1 MRSDVQKRS
10 CPQTQRQVGSL
21 SRVRFIAILSISLS
35 LGEIAFGQKD
45 AASIVGVV
53 EDPSGAVVPGA
64 KITITDADRG
74 TSFVT
79 STDSS
84 GNYVAGP
91 LKIGRY
97 TVKAGKKDFKTAVIG
112 PFDLQ
117 LGQRR
122 EVDVKLQ
129 IGEAIQKV
137 QVSAAPVLDTQTS
150 DLGQVVDNRTI
161 NDLPLN
167 GRNFSQLA
175 LLSAGI
181 APSEPGAANEDT
193 YGFSSN
199 GARSYQNNY
208 LLDGIDNNSNIT
220 DLQTGASYVIQPS
233 VDAVEEFK
241 VQTSGYSAEFGRGN
255 GAVLNATIKSGTND
269 FHGTLFEFLR
279 NDKLDARNFFELR
292 RGAYQR
298 NQFGATLGGP
308 VLIPQ
313 VYNGRNRSF
322 FFVDYEGLR
331 TRQERP
337 LQDIVPT
344 AAMRSGNFSAL
355 IDYTSDAGVTDCNG
369 GPTYTGELFNTRLTR
384 KDSTSPT
391 GFCGLPFGY
400 DSSGNPVN
408 IIPASMFDPLA
419 VSLIKL
425 WPLPN
430 LSGNGGVGAINYL
443 TQPKVQEN
451 QNNFDVRF
459 DHTFSDKDSGFAR
472 YSYQVQPS
480 IHPAVFQATGG
491 GGNEA
496 SAGFDHNFYSSVA
509 LSEVH
514 VFNPHA
520 GNEVRLGYNR
530 VDARHLQ
537 QNFNSNLAAQLG
549 IPGVPFGPQNG
560 GLPLLDFS
568 DVGSIGTPL
577 ALPSLQVQ
585 NTYSF
590 SDNVTLTRGKHSLKF
605 GTEIRREE
613 FTILQPVAPRGH
625 LNFGNTF
632 TDNPANPGS
641 GGSGFASFLVGM
653 PDFGEMTSVNTV
665 DYQRPVYAFYIQDNY
680 KVTPSFT
687 LNLGLRYDLFA
698 TIKERFNRQG
708 TYDMSTQTLLV
719 PRGQNAKLTP
729 ALAALVP
736 LGATASRGLVP
747 VDADNFAPRVGF
759 AYKPN
764 DRVVLRSSYG
774 IFYAGYESGGWSN
787 PSPGFNP
794 PFTQSQSFQMPCAA
808 STANLANEQED
819 CSIPGF
825 SQFATGFPLDS
836 LSNPSLAQ
844 LFGLDPNLR
853 SPYMQQWQLSTQ
865 YELPLDSVL
874 EIAYSGSKGTRL
886 YSFYNANQAKPSADP
901 NAPTAPRRP
910 IPAIDNAIFQ
920 LKSDGN
926 SEYNGLQA
934 RVEHRFSHGLSLLM
948 TYTYGHSLDNSSSVN
963 LQSRNFSDFR
973 WSAHP
978 EWEHGNSDFDVRHRF
993 VFSYMYELPFGHG
1006 RRFASTGPANQV
1018 FGGWEISGI
1027 ASLTSGNWFTI
1038 LDSTSNF
1045 ANSDG
1050 SQRPDTVAN
1059 PNGRHCL
1066 AGTVFNTCAFVDP
1079 PLGSFGNTRKNTVL
1093 GPHTRLWEM
1102 SVMKN
1107 FTLPRETRLQFRAEF
1122 FNLLNHT
1129 NFVLN
1134 QTGTDL
1140 QSPTFGFP
1148 DQARNP
1154 REIQFALKFYY

>member
-1 MRSDVQKRS
+1 MLIDRPHQWYLREDQQAGLFSGIR
-10 CPQTQRQVGSL
+10 L
-21 SRVRFIAILSISLS
+21 IALLCIPLC
-35 LGEIAFGQKD
+35 LGGIARAQKD

-53 EDPSGAVVPGA
+53 EDPSGAVIPGA
-64 KITITDADRG
+64 QITMTDVDHG

-79 STDSS
+79 SSDGS
-84 GNYVAGP
+84 GNYGAGP

-97 TVKAGKKDFKTAVIG
+97 TIKVEKKDFRTAVIG

-122 EVDVKLQ
+122 EVNVKLQ
-129 IGEAIQKV
+129 LGEALQKV
-137 QVSAAPVLDTQTS
+137 QVNAAPALDTQTS
-150 DLGQVVDNRTI
+150 DLGQVIDNRTI

-181 APSEPGAANEDT
+181 APAEPGAANEDT
-193 YGFSSN
+193 FGFSSN

-241 VQTSGYSAEFGRGN
+241 VQTNGYSAEFGRGN

-269 FHGTLFEFLR
+269 FHGTVFEFLR
-279 NDKLDARNFFELR
+279 NDKFDARNFFER
-292 RGAYQR
+292 KRGAYQR

-308 VLIPQ
+308 VLIPHL
-313 VYNGRNRSF
+313 YDGRNHSF

-337 LQDIVPT
+337 LQDVVPT
-344 AAMRSGNFSAL
+344 PAMRSGDFSAL

-369 GPTYTGELFNTRLTR
+369 GPTYTGELFNSRLTR
-384 KDSTSPT
+384 RDRTSPT
-391 GFCGLPFGY
+391 GFCGVPFGY
-400 DSSGNPVN
+400 DSSGKPTN
-408 IIPASMFDPLA
+408 IIPPSVFDPLS

-430 LSGNGGVGAINYL
+430 ISGNGGVGAINYL
-443 TQPKVQEN
+443 TEPKVQEN
-451 QNNFDVRF
+451 QSNFDVRF
-459 DHTFSDKDSGFAR
+459 DHTFSEKDSAFAR

-480 IHPAVFQATGG
+480 THPAVFQATGG
-491 GGNEA
+491 GGNEG
-496 SAGFDHNFYSSVA
+496 SAGFDHNFYSSAA
-509 LSEVH
+509 LSETH
-514 VFNPHA
+514 VFSPRL
-520 GNEVRLGYNR
+520 GNEARLGYNR
-530 VDARHLQ
+530 IDARHLQ
-537 QNFNSNLAAQLG
+537 FDFNRNVSSQLG
-549 IPGVPFGPQNG
+549 IPGVPFGPKNG

-568 DVGSIGTPL
+568 DVGSLGTPL
-577 ALPSLQVQ
+577 SLPSIQVQ
-585 NTYSF
+585 NTYTF
-590 SDNVTLTRGKHSLKF
+590 SDNLTVTHGKHSLKV
-605 GTEIRREE
+605 GAEIRREE
-613 FTILQPVAPRGH
+613 FTILQPVASRGH

-641 GGSGFASFLVGM
+641 GGSGFASFLIGL
-653 PDFGEMTSVNTV
+653 PDFGEMTTV
-665 DYQRPVYAFYIQDNY
+665 HNVGYQRPVYAFYIQDNY
-680 KVTPSFT
+680 KVTPALT
-687 LNLGLRYDLFA
+687 LNLGLRYDLF
-698 TIKERFNRQG
+698 IPIREGLNQQG
-708 TYDMSTQTLLV
+708 TYDMSAQTLLV
-719 PRGQNAKLTP
+719 PRGQSAKLTP
-729 ALAALVP
+729 ALAKIIPVS
-736 LGATASRGLVP
+736 ATASRGLVP
-747 VDADNFAPRVGF
+747 ADIDNFAPRIGF
-759 AYKPN
+759 AYKLN
-764 DRVVLRSSYG
+764 DRAVLRSSYG

-794 PFTQSQSFQMPCAA
+794 PFSQAQSFQMPCAA
-808 STANLANEQED
+808 SAANVANEQED
-819 CSIPGF
+819 CSVPGF
-825 SQFATGFPLDS
+825 SHFSNGFPRDS
-836 LSNPSLAQ
+836 LSNPSLPQ
-844 LFGLDPNLR
+844 LFGLSPSFR

-865 YELPLDSVL
+865 YELPFDTVL

-886 YSFYNANQAKPSADP
+886 YSFYNANQAKPSANP
-901 NAPTAPRRP
+901 NALTAPRRP

-920 LKSDGN
+920 LKPDGN
-926 SEYNGLQA
+926 SEYNGLQVRA
-934 RVEHRFSHGLSLLM
+934 ERRFSHGLSLLM

-973 WSAHP
+973 WSAYP

-993 VFSYMYELPFGHG
+993 VLSYVYELPFG
-1006 RRFASTGPANQV
+1006 RSKRFATTGLADQV
-1018 FGGWEISGI
+1018 FGGWELSGI

-1050 SQRPDTVAN
+1050 SQRPDMVGN

-1066 AGTVFNTCAFVDP
+1066 PGTVFNTCAFVDP

-1093 GPHTRLWEM
+1093 GPSTRLWDL
-1102 SVMKN
+1102 SLMKN
-1107 FTLPRETRLQFRAEF
+1107 FTLPKETKLEFRAEF

-1129 NFVLN
+1129 NLVLN

-1148 DQARNP
+1148 DQAKNP

>member
-1 MRSDVQKRS
+1 
-10 CPQTQRQVGSL
+10 
-21 SRVRFIAILSISLS
+21 VRFIAILSISIS
-35 LGEIAFGQKD
+35 LAEIAFGQKD
-45 AASIVGVV
+45 AASIVGTA
-53 EDPSGAVVPGA
+53 EDPSGAVIAGA
-64 KITITDADRG
+64 QITITDANRG
-74 TSFVT
+74 TTFLT
-79 STDSS
+79 STDGA
-84 GNYVAGP
+84 GNYVASP

-97 TVKAGKKDFKTAVIG
+97 IVKVGKKDFKTAVIG

-122 EVDVKLQ
+122 EVNVKLQ
-129 IGEAIQKV
+129 IGEAIQNV
-137 QVSAAPVLDTQTS
+137 QVNAAPALETQTS

-175 LLSAGI
+175 LLAAGV

-193 YGFSSN
+193 FGFSSN

-279 NDKLDARNFFELR
+279 NDKFDARNFFEVK

-308 VLIPQ
+308 VLIPHL
-313 VYNGRNRSF
+313 YNGRNHTF

-337 LQDIVPT
+337 LQDVVPT
-344 AAMRSGNFSAL
+344 SAMRSGDFSAF

-384 KDSTSPT
+384 KDKTSPT

-400 DSSGNPVN
+400 DFAGNPIN
-408 IIPASMFDPLA
+408 IIPPSLFDPLA

-443 TQPKVQEN
+443 TEPKVQEN

-459 DHTFSDKDSGFAR
+459 DHTFSEKDSAFTR

-480 IHPAVFQATGG
+480 THPAVFQATGG
-491 GGNEA
+491 GGNEG

-509 LSEVH
+509 LSETH
-514 VFNPHA
+514 VFTPQM
-520 GNEVRLGYNR
+520 GNEARVGYNR
-530 VDARHLQ
+530 IDARHLQ
-537 QNFNSNLAAQLG
+537 FDFNRNLSAELG
-549 IPGVPFGPQNG
+549 IPGVPFGPKNG

-577 ALPSLQVQ
+577 SVPSIQVQ

-590 SDNVTLTRGKHSLKF
+590 SDNLTITHRKHSLRV
-605 GTEIRREE
+605 GAEIRREE

-641 GGSGFASFLVGM
+641 GGSGFASFLIGL
-653 PDFGEMTSVNTV
+653 PDFGEMTSVHNV
-665 DYQRPVYAFYIQDNY
+665 DYRRPVYAFYIQDNY
-680 KVTPSFT
+680 KVTSNFT
-687 LNLGLRYDLFA
+687 LNLGLRYDLF
-698 TIKERFNRQG
+698 IPIREGLNQQG

-729 ALAALVP
+729 ALAKLIPVS
-736 LGATASRGLVP
+736 ATASRGLVP
-747 VDADNFAPRVGF
+747 ADIDNFAPRVGF
-759 AYKPN
+759 AYKFN

-787 PSPGFNP
+787 PSPGFNA
-794 PFTQSQSFQMPCAA
+794 PFSQAQSFQMPCAA
-808 STANLANEQED
+808 STANVASEQED

-825 SQFATGFPLDS
+825 SNFANGFPLDA
-836 LSNPSLAQ
+836 LSNPTLPQ
-844 LFGLDPNLR
+844 LFGLDPSFR

-865 YELPLDSVL
+865 YELPFDTVL

-886 YSFYNANQAKPSADP
+886 YSFYNANQAKPSP
-901 NAPTAPRRP
+901 NPSAPTAPRRP
-910 IPAIDNAIFQ
+910 IPAVDNAIFQ
-920 LKSDGN
+920 LRPDGN
-926 SEYNGLQA
+926 SEYNGLQV
-934 RVEHRFSHGLSLLM
+934 RFEHRFSHGLSLLT
-948 TYTYGHSLDNSSSVN
+948 TYAYGHSLDNSSSVN

-993 VFSYMYELPFGHG
+993 VLSYTYELPFGHG
-1006 RRFASTGPANQV
+1006 HRFATSGLARQL

-1027 ASLTSGNWFTI
+1027 ASLISGNWFTI
-1038 LDSTSNF
+1038 LDGNANF

-1059 PNGRHCL
+1059 PNGRPCL
-1066 AGTVFNTCAFVDP
+1066 PGTLFNTCAFVDP
-1079 PLGSFGNTRKNTVL
+1079 PLGSFGNTGKNTVL
-1093 GPHTRLWEM
+1093 GPNFRNWDF
-1102 SVMKN
+1102 SVFKN
-1107 FTLPRETRLQFRAEF
+1107 FALPEKTSLQFRAEF

-1129 NFVLN
+1129 TLSFNNV
-1134 QTGTDL
+1134 GTDL

>member
-1 MRSDVQKRS
+1 MRTDFQRRLS
-10 CPQTQRQVGSL
+10 PPTQRRVGSL
-21 SRVRFIAILSISLS
+21 SRVRFIAILSISLT
-35 LGEIAFGQKD
+35 LGGIAWGQKD
-45 AASIVGVV
+45 AASIVGIV

-64 KITITDADRG
+64 QITITDADRG
-74 TSFVT
+74 RSFVT
-79 STDSS
+79 STDAT
-84 GNYVAGP
+84 GNYVAGL

-97 TVKAGKKDFKTAVIG
+97 TVKVGKKDFKTAIIG

-122 EVDVKLQ
+122 EINVTLQ
-129 IGEAIQKV
+129 IGEMLQKV
-137 QVSAAPVLDTQTS
+137 EVNAVPDLETQTS

-175 LLSAGI
+175 LLAAGVT
-181 APSEPGAANEDT
+181 PSEPGAANEDT
-193 YGFSSN
+193 FGFSSS

-269 FHGTLFEFLR
+269 FHGTVFEFLR
-279 NDKLDARNFFELR
+279 NDKFDARNFFEVK

-298 NQFGATLGGP
+298 NQFGATFGGP
-308 VLIPQ
+308 VLIPHL
-313 VYNGRNRSF
+313 YDGRNHSF
-322 FFVDYEGLR
+322 FFIDYEGLR

-337 LQDIVPT
+337 LQDVVPT
-344 AAMRSGNFSAL
+344 AAMRSGDFSAF

-369 GPTYTGELFNTRLTR
+369 SPTYAGELFNNRLTR
-384 KDSTSPT
+384 KDKNSPT
-391 GFCGLPFGY
+391 GFCGVPFGY
-400 DSSGNPVN
+400 DSSGNPIN
-408 IIPASMFDPLA
+408 IIPSSLFDPLA

-430 LSGNGGVGAINYL
+430 VSGNGGVGAINYL
-443 TQPKVQEN
+443 TEPKVQEN
-451 QNNFDVRF
+451 QNNFDFRF
-459 DHTFSDKDSGFAR
+459 DHTFSEKDSAFTR

-491 GGNEA
+491 GGNEG

-509 LSEVH
+509 LSETH
-514 VFNPHA
+514 VFSPHVE
-520 GNEVRLGYNR
+520 NEARLGYNR
-530 VDARHLQ
+530 IDARHLQ
-537 QNFNSNLAAQLG
+537 FDFNRNVSSQLG
-549 IPGVPFGPQNG
+549 ISGVPFGPKNG

-577 ALPSLQVQ
+577 SLPSIQVQ

-590 SDNVTLTRGKHSLKF
+590 SDNLTVTHGKHSLRA
-605 GTEIRREE
+605 GAEIRREE

-641 GGSGFASFLVGM
+641 GGSGFASFLVGL
-653 PDFGEMTSVNTV
+653 PDFGEMTSVHNV

-680 KVTPSFT
+680 KITSALT
-687 LNLGLRYDLFA
+687 LNLGLRYDLF
-698 TIKERFNRQG
+698 IPIREGLNQQG
-708 TYDMSTQTLLV
+708 TYDIGTQTLLV

-729 ALAALVP
+729 ALAKIIPVS
-736 LGATASRGLVP
+736 ATASRGLVP
-747 VDADNFAPRVGF
+747 ADVDNFAPRVGF
-759 AYKPN
+759 AYKFK

-774 IFYAGYESGGWSN
+774 IFYAGYESGGWAN

-794 PFTQSQSFQMPCAA
+794 PFSEAQSFQMPCAA
-808 STANLANEQED
+808 STANFANEQED

-825 SQFATGFPLDS
+825 SHFSSGFPLDS
-836 LSNPSLAQ
+836 LSNPSLPQ
-844 LFGLDPNLR
+844 LFGLDPSFR

-865 YELPLDSVL
+865 YDLPFETVL

-886 YSFYNANQAKPSADP
+886 YSFYNANQDRPSPNP
-901 NAPTAPRRP
+901 NALTAPRRP

-920 LKSDGN
+920 LRTDGN
-926 SEYNGLQA
+926 SEYNGLQIRA
-934 RVEHRFSHGLSLLM
+934 EHRFSHGLSLLM
-948 TYTYGHSLDNSSSVN
+948 TYAYGHSLDDSSSVN

-993 VFSYMYELPFGHG
+993 VLSYMYELPFGRG
-1006 RRFASTGPANQV
+1006 KRFALKGPANHV

-1027 ASLTSGNWFTI
+1027 ASLISGNWFTI
-1038 LDSTSNF
+1038 LDGNSNF

-1059 PNGRHCL
+1059 PNGRPCL
-1066 AGTVFNTCAFVDP
+1066 PGTLFNTCAFVDP

-1093 GPHTRLWEM
+1093 GP
-1102 SVMKN
+1102 N
-1107 FTLPRETRLQFRAEF
+1107 FRNWDFSIFKDFVPRENTILQFRAEF

-1129 NFVLN
+1129 TLSFNNV
-1134 QTGTDL
+1134 GTDL
-1140 QSPTFGFP
+1140 ASPTFGFP

-1154 REIQFALKFYY
+1154 REVQFALKFYY

>member
-1 MRSDVQKRS
+1 MRSDVQRRS
-10 CPQTQRQVGSL
+10 SPRTLRQVGTV

-35 LGEIAFGQKD
+35 WGGIALGQKD
-45 AASIVGVV
+45 AASIVGIV

-64 KITITDADRG
+64 QITITDVNRG
-74 TSFVT
+74 TSFVA
-79 STDSS
+79 STDGY

-97 TVKAGKKDFKTAVIG
+97 TLKVGKKDFKTAVID

-122 EVDVKLQ
+122 EVNVKLQ
-129 IGEAIQKV
+129 IG
-137 QVSAAPVLDTQTS
+137 AALQSVRVNALPSLETQTS
-150 DLGQVVDNRTI
+150 DLGQVIDNRTI

-175 LLSAGI
+175 LLAAGI
-181 APSEPGAANEDT
+181 APSEPGAANEET
-193 YGFSSN
+193 FGFSSN

-269 FHGTLFEFLR
+269 FHGTVFEFLR
-279 NDKLDARNFFELR
+279 NDKVDARNFFEQK

-308 VLIPQ
+308 VLIPRL
-313 VYNGRNRSF
+313 YDGRNHTF

-337 LQDIVPT
+337 LQDVVPT
-344 AAMRSGNFSAL
+344 AAMRSGDFSAL

-369 GPTYTGELFNTRLTR
+369 GPTYAGEIFNTRLTR
-384 KDSTSPT
+384 KDKMSPT

-400 DSSGNPVN
+400 DSSAKPIN
-408 IIPASMFDPLA
+408 IVPPSLFDPLA
-419 VSLIKL
+419 ISLIKL

-430 LSGNGGVGAINYL
+430 LAGNGGVGAINYL
-443 TQPKVQEN
+443 IEPKVQEN

-459 DHTFSDKDSGFAR
+459 DHAFSEKDSAFAR

-480 IHPAVFQATGG
+480 THPAVFQATGG
-491 GGNEA
+491 GGNEG

-509 LSEVH
+509 LSETH
-514 VFNPHA
+514 VFSPRL
-520 GNEVRLGYNR
+520 GNEARFGYNR
-530 VDARHLQ
+530 IDARHLQ
-537 QNFNSNLAAQLG
+537 FDFNRNVSAQLR
-549 IPGVPFGPQNG
+549 IPGVPFGPKNG

-577 ALPSLQVQ
+577 SLPSIQVQ

-590 SDNVTLTRGKHSLKF
+590 SDNLSVTHGKHSLKV
-605 GTEIRREE
+605 GAEIRREE
-613 FTILQPVAPRGH
+613 FTILQPVASRGH

-641 GGSGFASFLVGM
+641 GGSGFASFLIGL
-653 PDFGEMTSVNTV
+653 PDFGEMTSVHNV

-680 KVTPSFT
+680 KVAPTLT

-698 TIKERFNRQG
+698 TITEKFNQQG

-729 ALAALVP
+729 ALAKLIPVS
-736 LGATASRGLVP
+736 ATASRGMVP
-747 VDADNFAPRVGF
+747 ADVDNFAPRVGF
-759 AYKPN
+759 AYKFN

-794 PFTQSQSFQMPCAA
+794 PFSQAQSFQMPCAA
-808 STANLANEQED
+808 STANLTNEQEN
-819 CSIPGF
+819 CSIPSF
-825 SQFATGFPLDS
+825 SHFSNGFPLDS
-836 LSNPSLAQ
+836 LSNPSLPQ
-844 LFGLDPNLR
+844 LFGLDPSFR

-865 YELPLDSVL
+865 YELPFDTVL

-886 YSFYNANQAKPSADP
+886 YSFYNANQANPSKNP

-920 LKSDGN
+920 LRPDGN
-926 SEYNGLQA
+926 SEYNGLQVRA
-934 RVEHRFSHGLSLLM
+934 EHRFSHGLSLLM

-993 VFSYMYELPFGHG
+993 VLSYVYELPFGPG
-1006 RRFASTGPANQV
+1006 KRFATSGLGSQV
-1018 FGGWEISGI
+1018 FGGWELSGI

-1038 LDSTSNF
+1038 LDSSSNF

-1059 PNGRHCL
+1059 PNGRTCL
-1066 AGTVFNTCAFVDP
+1066 RGTVFNTCAFVDP
-1079 PLGSFGNTRKNTVL
+1079 PLGSFGNTGKNTVR
-1093 GPHTRLWEM
+1093 GPKTRLWDL
-1102 SVMKN
+1102 SLMKN
-1107 FTLPRETRLQFRAEF
+1107 FTLPKETKLQFRAEF
-1122 FNLLNHT
+1122 FNLLNHS

-1134 QTGTDL
+1134 QTGTDS

>member
-1 MRSDVQKRS
+1 MQIDWRRKL
-10 CPQTQRQVGSL
+10 SL
-21 SRVRFIAILSISLS
+21 RAGWPARLLSGVRLMLMLYISLG
-35 LGEIAFGQKD
+35 LGGIAGAQKD
-45 AASIVGVV
+45 AASIVGIV

-64 KITITDADRG
+64 RITITDVDRG

-79 STDSS
+79 STDGA
-84 GNYVAGP
+84 GNYVASP

-97 TVKAGKKDFKTAVIG
+97 AVKVGKKDFRTVVIG
-112 PFDLQ
+112 PFELQ

-122 EVDVKLQ
+122 EVTVKLQ
-129 IGEAIQKV
+129 IGEARQDV
-137 QVSAAPVLDTQTS
+137 EVNAVPALETQTS
-150 DLGQVVDNRTI
+150 DLGQVIDNRTI

-175 LLSAGI
+175 LLTAGI
-181 APSEPGAANEDT
+181 APSEPGAANEGT
-193 YGFSSN
+193 FGFSSN

-220 DLQTGASYVIQPS
+220 DLQNGASYVIQPS

-255 GAVLNATIKSGTND
+255 GAVLNATIKSGTNE
-269 FHGTLFEFLR
+269 FHGSVFEFLR
-279 NDKLDARNFFELR
+279 NDKLDARNFFER
-292 RGAYQR
+292 KRGAYQR

-308 VLIPQ
+308 VLIPHL
-313 VYNGRNRSF
+313 YNGRNHSF

-331 TRQERP
+331 IRQERP

-344 AAMRSGNFSAL
+344 PAMRSGDFSAL
-355 IDYTSDAGVTDCNG
+355 IDYTADAGVTDCNG
-369 GPTYTGELFNTRLTR
+369 GPTYLGEIFNTRLTR
-384 KDSTSPT
+384 KDNTSPT

-400 DSSGNPVN
+400 DSSGNPLN
-408 IIPASMFDPLA
+408 IIPPSLLDPLA
-419 VSLIKL
+419 VSLTTL
-425 WPLPN
+425 WPLPTI
-430 LSGNGGVGAINYL
+430 SGNGGIGAINYL
-443 TQPKVQEN
+443 TEPKVQES
-451 QNNFDVRF
+451 QNNFDVRL
-459 DHTFSDKDSGFAR
+459 DQTFSERDSGFTR

-480 IHPAVFQATGG
+480 THPAVFQATGG

-496 SAGFDHNFYSSVA
+496 SAGYDHNFYSSVA
-509 LSEVH
+509 LSETH
-514 VFNPHA
+514 IFNPTL
-520 GNEVRLGYNR
+520 GNEARFGYNR

-537 QNFNSNLAAQLG
+537 QNFDRNVAAQLG
-549 IPGVPFGPQNG
+549 IRGVPFGPLNG

-577 ALPSLQVQ
+577 ALPSIQVQ

-590 SDNVTLTRGKHSLKF
+590 SDNLTLTRGKHSLRF
-605 GTEIRREE
+605 GAEVRREE
-613 FTILQPVAPRGH
+613 FTILQPVASRGH

-653 PDFGEMTSVNTV
+653 PDFGEMTSVHNV
-665 DYQRPVYAFYIQDNY
+665 DYQRPVYALYVQDNY
-680 KVTPSFT
+680 KVTPSLT
-687 LNLGLRYDLFA
+687 LNLGLRYDLFVP
-698 TIKERFNRQG
+698 IRERFNQQG
-708 TYDMSTQTLLV
+708 TYDMSRRTLLV
-719 PRGQNAKLTP
+719 PRGQEADLTP
-729 ALAALVP
+729 ALAALIPVK
-736 LGATASRGLVP
+736 ATAGRGLVP
-747 VDADNFAPRVGF
+747 VNADNFAPRVGF
-759 AYKPN
+759 AYKFN

-774 IFYAGYESGGWSN
+774 IFYAGYESGGWAN

-794 PFTQSQSFQMPCAA
+794 PFSLSQSFQMPCAA

-819 CSIPGF
+819 CSIPSF
-825 SQFATGFPLDS
+825 SHFSKGFPLDA
-836 LSNPSLAQ
+836 LSNPTLPQ

-865 YELPLDSVL
+865 YELLADTVL
-874 EIAYSGSKGTRL
+874 EIAYSGSKGTHL
-886 YSFYNANQAKPSADP
+886 YSFYNANQAKPSANP
-901 NAPTAPRRP
+901 NAPLASRRP

-926 SEYNGLQA
+926 SEYNALQVRA
-934 RVEHRFSHGLSLLM
+934 EHRFSHGLSLLM

-993 VFSYMYELPFGHG
+993 VLSYMYELPFGHG
-1006 RRFASTGPANQV
+1006 KRFASRGVASQA
-1018 FGGWEISGI
+1018 FGGWELSGI
-1027 ASLTSGNWFTI
+1027 ASLTSGNWYTI

-1066 AGTVFNTCAFVDP
+1066 PGTVFNTCAFVDP

-1093 GPHTRLWEM
+1093 GPNVRLWEL
-1102 SVMKN
+1102 SLLKN
-1107 FTLPRETRLQFRAEF
+1107 FTLPKETKLQFRTEF

-1129 NFVLN
+1129 NFLLN